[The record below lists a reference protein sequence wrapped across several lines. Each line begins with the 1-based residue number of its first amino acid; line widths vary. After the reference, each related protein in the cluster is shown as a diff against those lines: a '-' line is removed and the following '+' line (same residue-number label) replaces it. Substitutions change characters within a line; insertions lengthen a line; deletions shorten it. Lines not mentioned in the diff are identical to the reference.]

1 MMDASLMDVTNM
13 THQLD
18 TKVADFAEN
27 VDAMFLIFN
36 AIVVSRKSNTIT
48 VLRNFN
54 CKFIFKRCVCLVILL
69 ISRA

>member
-1 MMDASLMDVTNM
+1 MMDASLMSVTNM

-36 AIVVSRKSNTIT
+36 AIVVSRKSNTVT
-48 VLRNFN
+48 VLRNL
-54 CKFIFKRCVCLVILL
+54 IASLYRVCLAILL
-69 ISRA
+69 LSRA

>member
-1 MMDASLMDVTNM
+1 MDVTNM

-36 AIVVSRKSNTIT
+36 AIVVSRKSNTVT
-48 VLRNFN
+48 VLRNIN
-54 CKFIFKRCVCLVILL
+54 CKFISCFFSDSFV
-69 ISRA
+69 

>member
-1 MMDASLMDVTNM
+1 MDVTNM

-36 AIVVSRKSNTIT
+36 AIVVSRKSNTVT
-48 VLRNFN
+48 VLRNLN
-54 CKFIFKRCVCLVILL
+54 CKFISCLF
-69 ISRA
+69 SDSFA

>member
-1 MMDASLMDVTNM
+1 MMDASLTNM

-36 AIVVSRKSNTIT
+36 AIVVSRKSNTST
-48 VLRNFN
+48 VLRNLN
-54 CKFIFKRCVCLVILL
+54 CKFITCIFNDLF
-69 ISRA
+69 A